1 MGNRDSFSYIIDFLL
16 NPHDPDN
23 ITGYQILFKIFVK
36 EFGKYELLK
45 KHTEPEDLFNDF
57 LTKVLFKQNFSLNP
71 TLKEKIKD
79 KSTNIVSYI
88 YQAIHNFLRTNQR
101 EILKKYYTEEKKTRD
116 IQLIQE
122 NEEGKEFEI
131 ITINKNVSPIV
142 IMEAKEI
149 SETIQKEFSETEKRT
164 LCYMFLNDKNFF
176 GENISD
182 DAAYKRKSRLKSR
195 LSELV
200 REKGFSIEGFTYFV
214 QEYLMSEICNKFS

>member
-1 MGNRDSFSYIIDFLL
+1 MSNKDSFSYIIDFLL
-16 NPHDPDN
+16 NPHNPDN
-23 ITGYQILFKIFVK
+23 ITGYEILFKIFVK

-79 KSTNIVSYI
+79 RSTNIVSYI

-101 EILKKYYTEEKKTRD
+101 EILKKYYTEEKKPRD
-116 IQLIQE
+116 TQLIQE

-131 ITINKNVSPIV
+131 LTINKDVSLV
-142 IMEAKEI
+142 IIIEAKEI
-149 SETIQKEFSETEKRT
+149 SETIKKEFSETEQRT
-164 LCYMFLNDKNFF
+164 LCYMFFNDKNFF

-182 DAAYKRKSRLKSR
+182 DAAYKRKSRLKSS
-195 LSELV
+195 LTKFV
-200 REKGFSIEGFTYFV
+200 KEKGFSLEGFTYFV
-214 QEYLMSEICNKFS
+214 QEYLMSEICDKFR